1 MSTAATVPD
10 DGPKRLLDASATGA
24 RPTILVRAS
33 AAAAGVLSRADAQ
46 ALVERV
52 VRMSKADAVRVN
64 VRSARETNLRFADN
78 QISTSGAAT
87 NTTVR
92 IQSVF
97 GRRRASAV
105 TNDRSD
111 EGLRRAVAQAEA
123 LARLAPEDP
132 EYLGELGPQRYAEVA
147 AWEDATAELSAE
159 DRARAALGA
168 LAPARAST
176 DITVA
181 GFIVCS
187 AEAAAVGNSAGLFGY
202 HRGTNANYTLT
213 ARTRDGTGS
222 GWAGAEDTDW
232 AKLDFAD
239 VARRAIDKARRS
251 RNPVAVEPGRYTVIF
266 EPEATANLV
275 GLLGGALQARA
286 ADEGRSAF
294 SKAGGGT
301 KVGERIVDERVTLVS
316 DPRDPLLLGAPFDG
330 DGLPLARETWIE
342 NGVLKQLAYTR
353 FWGKKQGQ
361 APTGGAGALRMVG
374 GNETT
379 ESLVAGCPRG
389 ILVTRLWYLR
399 PVDPRT
405 LVYTGL
411 TRDGTFLVEHGKV
424 VRAIKNLRFNDS
436 PLFMLSNLAGVGA
449 PVRTAGGDG
458 GPTVAMPPI
467 RVRDFNF
474 TSLSD
479 AV

>member
-1 MSTAATVPD
+1 MSTSTTPPGGA
-10 DGPKRLLDASATGA
+10 PKRLLAHPGIGGG
-24 RPTILVRAS
+24 PEILVRAG
-33 AAAAGVLSRADAQ
+33 AAAARVLARAEAQ

-52 VRMSKADAVRVN
+52 VGMSRADAVRVS

-78 QISTSGAAT
+78 RISTSGATT

-92 IQSVF
+92 VQSVF
-97 GRRRASAV
+97 GQRRASVV

-111 EGLRRAVAQAEA
+111 EGLRRAVARAEA

-132 EYLGELGPQRYAEVA
+132 EYLGELGPQQYAEVP
-147 AWEDATAELSAE
+147 AWADATAALSAE

-168 LAPARAST
+168 LAPARASN

-181 GFIVCS
+181 GFIVCG
-187 AEAAAVGNSAGLFGY
+187 AEAAAVGSSAGLFGY
-202 HRGTNANYTLT
+202 HRATNANYTLT

-222 GWAGAEDTDW
+222 GWAGADDADW
-232 AKLDFAD
+232 ARLDFAD

-294 SKAGGGT
+294 SKPGGT
-301 KVGERIVDERVTLVS
+301 RVGERIADGRVTLLS

-330 DGLPLARETWIE
+330 DGLPLARQAWVE
-342 NGVLKQLAYTR
+342 NGVLRQLAYSR
-353 FWGKKQGQ
+353 YWGNKQGQ
-361 APTGGAGALRMVG
+361 AATGGVGSLRMAG

-399 PVDPRT
+399 PVDART

-411 TRDGTFLVEHGKV
+411 TRDGTFLVENGKV

-436 PLFMLSNLAGVGA
+436 PLFMLSNLEGVGA

-458 GPTVAMPPI
+458 GPTLAMPPI